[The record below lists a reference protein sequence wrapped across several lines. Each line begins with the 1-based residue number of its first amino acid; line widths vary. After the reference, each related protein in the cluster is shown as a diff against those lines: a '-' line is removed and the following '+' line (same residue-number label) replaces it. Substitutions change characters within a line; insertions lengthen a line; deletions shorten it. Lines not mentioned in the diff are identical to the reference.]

1 MNIKSLLLGS
11 AAALA
16 VVSGAHAADAIVA
29 AEPEPMEYVKVCDA
43 FGAGYFYIPGTET
56 CLKIGGYVR
65 LEEQFGFNTPDT
77 FDSEAGFIS
86 GYDDHLNGYARGY
99 VSVLTAADT
108 EMGVLKTNISFYGQ
122 ATNAGSADDF
132 VLDRAYIELGG
143 FGMGYTINPF
153 DDGIAGET
161 DSLGGDDTTNFR
173 TWYNFN
179 AGSFAGNIGVDQ
191 FGTVGSD
198 IGSFERQ
205 GFGISGKAGATFG
218 AVTATL
224 YGGYDFSTDEA
235 AVEAMLAAAIGPG
248 TLNLAGAYQSGDTW
262 YFKNDGGEAWAIAA
276 SYEAKITDKLTLTPG
291 VQYTHYEDFDAD
303 TWDAGALLAYQV
315 TDGLTASL
323 NVQYHN
329 VNSDVLD
336 TDYVD
341 GWFRLQRDF

>member
-65 LEEQFGFNTPDT
+65 LEEQFNFG
-77 FDSEAGFIS
+77 GQ
-86 GYDDHLNGYARGY
+86 DDGDDLGNYVNGYARGY
-99 VSVLTAADT
+99 VKVLTAADT
-108 EMGVLKTNISFYGQ
+108 EMGVLKTNISFYGD
-122 ATNAGSADDF
+122 ADGTSQNGF
-132 VLDRAYIELGG
+132 TLDRAYIELGG

-161 DSLGGDDTTNFR
+161 DNLGDDTVNFR
-173 TWYNFN
+173 TYYNFN
-179 AGSFAGNIGVDQ
+179 AGSFAGNIGIDQ
-191 FGTVGSD
+191 FGLVGDDDRDSW
-198 IGSFERQ
+198 
-205 GFGISGKAGATFG
+205 GISGKGGATFG

-224 YGGYDFSTDEA
+224 YGGYDFDTSEVA
-235 AVEAMLAAAIGPG
+235 IELMVAAAIGPG
-248 TLNLAGAYQSGDTW
+248 TLNIAGAYQSGDTA
-262 YFKNDGGEAWAIAA
+262 YFMGDAGETWAIAA

-291 VQYTHYEDFDAD
+291 VQYTDSDANGEM
-303 TWDAGALLAYQV
+303 WDAGALLAYTV

-323 NVQYHN
+323 SVQWHDN
-329 VNSDVLD
+329 GSADDN
-336 TDYVD
+336 VD

>member
-65 LEEQFGFNTPDT
+65 LEEQFNFGGEDI
-77 FDSEAGFIS
+77 AGDL
-86 GYDDHLNGYARGY
+86 GNYVDGYARGY
-99 VSVLTAADT
+99 VKVLTAADT
-108 EMGVLKTNISFYGQ
+108 EMGVLKTNISFYGA
-122 ATNAGSADDF
+122 ATNTGDTTF
-132 VLDRAYIELGG
+132 TLDRAYIELGG
-143 FGMGYTINPF
+143 FGMGYTVNPF

-161 DSLGGDDTTNFR
+161 DSLGDDTTNFR
-173 TWYNFN
+173 TYYNFN

-191 FGTVGSD
+191 FGTVGDQSRD
-198 IGSFERQ
+198 GW
-205 GFGISGKAGATFG
+205 GISGKAGATFG

-224 YGGYDFSTDEA
+224 YGGYDFDSSEVA
-235 AVEAMLAAAIGPG
+235 IEAMLAAAIGPG
-248 TLNLAGAYQSGDTW
+248 TLNLAGAYQSGYTH
-262 YFKNDGGEAWAIAA
+262 YFSTEIGEGWAIAA

-291 VQYTHYEDFDAD
+291 VQYTKSETFDAD
-303 TWDAGALLAYQV
+303 TWDAGALLAYTV

-323 NVQYHN
+323 SVQWHENYDADSN
-329 VNSDVLD
+329 
-336 TDYVD
+336 VD

>member
-65 LEEQFGFNTPDT
+65 LEEQFNFADDDNTVD
-77 FDSEAGFIS
+77 
-86 GYDDHLNGYARGY
+86 GYARGY
-99 VSVLTAADT
+99 VKVLTAADT

-122 ATNAGSADDF
+122 ATNAGSYDDF

-173 TWYNFN
+173 TYYNFN
-179 AGSFAGNIGVDQ
+179 AGSFAGNIGIDQ
-191 FGTVGSD
+191 FGTVGD
-198 IGSFERQ
+198 NNLDNW
-205 GFGISGKAGATFG
+205 GISGKAGATFG

-224 YGGYDFSTDEA
+224 YGGYDFDSSEIA
-235 AVEAMLAAAIGPG
+235 IEAMLAAAIGPG

-262 YFKNDGGEAWAIAA
+262 YFKNNGGEAWAIAA

-291 VQYTHYEDFDAD
+291 VQYTNYEDFNEE
-303 TWDAGALLAYQV
+303 TWDAGALLAYTV

-323 NVQYHN
+323 SVQWHDN
-329 VNSDVLD
+329 GSADDN
-336 TDYVD
+336 VD

>member
-65 LEEQFGFNTPDT
+65 LEEQFTFWDDADT
-77 FDSEAGFIS
+77 NEVD
-86 GYDDHLNGYARGY
+86 GYARGY
-99 VSVLTAADT
+99 VKVLTAADT
-108 EMGVLKTNISFYGQ
+108 EMGVLKTNISFYGA
-122 ATNAGSADDF
+122 ATDTGPSSF
-132 VLDRAYIELGG
+132 TLDRAYIELGG
-143 FGMGYTINPF
+143 FGMGYTVNPF

-161 DSLGGDDTTNFR
+161 DNLGNDTVNFR
-173 TWYNFN
+173 TYYNFN

-191 FGTVGSD
+191 FGTVGNNSQD
-198 IGSFERQ
+198 NW
-205 GFGISGKAGATFG
+205 GISGKAGATFG

-224 YGGYDFSTDEA
+224 YGGYDFDTSEVA
-235 AVEAMLAAAIGPG
+235 IEAMLAAAIGPG
-248 TLNLAGAYQSGDTW
+248 TLNLAGAYQSGTTAYW
-262 YFKNDGGEAWAIAA
+262 LGTFANYDGAPDAGEAWAIAA

-291 VQYTHYEDFDAD
+291 VQYTHYEDLNAD
-303 TWDAGALLAYQV
+303 VWDAGALLAYTV

-323 NVQYHN
+323 SVQYH
-329 VNSDVLD
+329 DWDGD
-336 TDYVD
+336 TNFVD

>member
-65 LEEQFGFNTPDT
+65 LEEQFNFQ
-77 FDSEAGFIS
+77 
-86 GYDDHLNGYARGY
+86 DDDNSVDGYARGY
-99 VSVLTAADT
+99 VKVLTAADT
-108 EMGVLKTNISFYGQ
+108 EMGVLKTNISFYGD
-122 ATNAGSADDF
+122 ATNSGAEDGDGF
-132 VLDRAYIELGG
+132 TLDRAYIELGG
-143 FGMGYTINPF
+143 FGMGYTTNPF

-161 DSLGGDDTTNFR
+161 DSLGDDTTNFR
-173 TWYNFN
+173 TYYNFN
-179 AGSFAGNIGVDQ
+179 AGSFAGNIGIDQ
-191 FGTVGSD
+191 FGTVGDNSRD
-198 IGSFERQ
+198 AW
-205 GFGISGKAGATFG
+205 GISGKGGATFG

-224 YGGYDFSTDEA
+224 YGGYDFDSSEVA
-235 AVEAMLAAAIGPG
+235 IEGMLAAAIGPG
-248 TLNLAGAYQSGDTW
+248 TLNLAVAYQSGDTV
-262 YFKNDGGEAWAIAA
+262 YFMDGAGETWAVAA

-291 VQYTHYEDFDAD
+291 VQYTDSDANGEM
-303 TWDAGALLAYQV
+303 WDAGALLAYTV

-323 NVQYHN
+323 SVQWHDN
-329 VNSDVLD
+329 GSADDN
-336 TDYVD
+336 VD